1 MALKSSLKSVSK
13 QKPSRRQAQLNEVF
27 GGGEPRE
34 KPSRQRRRR
43 EIRGLW
49 KTTPAYKCARALFL
63 TGAALTAISYAFI
76 HVILTD
82 PWLMSRLLRY
92 PVPQGSSLTVSSDAD
107 IILYG
112 CGIFTVFCLL
122 VMILIRWRRM

>member
-1 MALKSSLKSVSK
+1 MALKPPKATTK
-13 QKPSRRQAQLNEVF
+13 QKTSRRQKQLDEVF
-27 GGGEPRE
+27 GTDSPRE
-34 KPSRQRRRR
+34 KLSRQRRRQ

-63 TGAALTAISYAFI
+63 IGAALTGVSYAFI
-76 HVILTD
+76 HIILTD

-107 IILYG
+107 VILYG
-112 CGIFTVFCLL
+112 CGVFTVFCLV
-122 VMILIRWRRM
+122 VMILIRWRKM